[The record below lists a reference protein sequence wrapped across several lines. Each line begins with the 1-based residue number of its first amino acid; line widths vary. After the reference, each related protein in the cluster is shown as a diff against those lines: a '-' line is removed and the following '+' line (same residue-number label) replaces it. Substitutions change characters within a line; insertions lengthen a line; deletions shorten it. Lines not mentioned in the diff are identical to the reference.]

1 MAKKKTETT
10 GEKVKKEN
18 LPAETKA
25 EKPAKKAAKKTPAK
39 KAPKTVDAE
48 KLPKMFRKNYPAK
61 KFEKKILRKVFIE
74 SDKKLVLS
82 LYEKTKD
89 ENDKEIYTVDLSK
102 EVELKNVQ
110 RLKIVAK
117 QIKKQ
122 KGTVKFVP
130 LFATLIF
137 LSAVGIGVTM
147 FKNVIVKKAIVS
159 AMEGIFRAETNVGKV
174 NFQIF
179 GSSLQVKDLQQT
191 NKDNPKFNLFSIEN
205 IEMDFNLTDLLR
217 GKLHAETLAVEGVA
231 IGTERKKEGRL
242 IKKAKD
248 KQEKKTES
256 AIAKNSKEFADKA
269 KDKLTAMFAS
279 YNPEVMIKEIQD
291 DLKSPALAK
300 TITEDVQKSV
310 TKWQDTPA
318 KMEKSV
324 NDFNGSVQKVL
335 TTDWNSINDA
345 AALKDALETVNSAI
359 TQGQTLSD
367 SINDQVSEIKKDV
380 EKVQT
385 YSNDIQN
392 AIASDRKLID
402 DKISQ
407 ITHLLSKDGM
417 TEVMNDAIQSLLYD
431 VTGKYY
437 PYVNQ
442 VIDMAKSAAA
452 NKPEESESK
461 KASKKAKK
469 QSRERLKGTDIY
481 FKADTVP
488 KLLIDEVRASGYEK
502 GSDKLLFSGNAK
514 NITSDQNMINRN
526 TSVEADFNISGRPN
540 NASIIIDGREKSDKP
555 LLLANYNGKGYPMS
569 ANAEVFTITSDSDI
583 TAMLSAD
590 NISNFTVSGILDM
603 NVTSMT
609 GMEFEPA
616 QVCRIYN
623 NALSGIKYLT
633 LGFGITLDDEGGLS
647 VEIKNMD
654 KLAKQLTDPVVA
666 ALSSEVT
673 AIAASA
679 KEEAIK
685 VLSEKT
691 GIASEKIA
699 QFTDIS
705 NAAGNYEKMMAD
717 LQAQMEAKKK
727 EISDRIT
734 AQAKGAVKGAVNDTL
749 KNSGVDADKA
759 KDALKGL
766 KGLKF

>member
-1 MAKKKTETT
+1 M
-10 GEKVKKEN
+10 
-18 LPAETKA
+18 A
-25 EKPAKKAAKKTPAK
+25 EKKSEKTTENKPVKSKEKAAKPEKKPRVK

-61 KFEKKILRKVFIE
+61 KFEKKILRKVFID
-74 SDKKLVLS
+74 SDKKLILS

-89 ENDKEIYTVDLSK
+89 DNDKEIYKVDLSK

-122 KGTVKFVP
+122 KGAVKLVP
-130 LFATLIF
+130 LLATLIF
-137 LSAVGIGVTM
+137 LVVLGLGVTM

-159 AMEGIFRAETNVGKV
+159 AMESAFRAETNVGKV
-174 NFQIF
+174 NFQILN
-179 GSSLQVKDLQQT
+179 SSLQVKDLQQT
-191 NKDNPKFNLFSIEN
+191 NKDNPKFNLFSVEN

-217 GKLHAETLAVEGVA
+217 GKLHAEKLAVEGVA

-242 IKKAKD
+242 ITKSKD
-248 KQEKKTES
+248 KDEKKTES
-256 AIAKNSKEFADKA
+256 AIAKNSKDYAGKA
-269 KDKLTAMFAS
+269 KEKLNAMFAS
-279 YNPEVMIKEIQD
+279 YNPEIMIKEIQN
-291 DLKSPALAK
+291 DLQSPVLAK
-300 TITEDVQKSV
+300 TISDDVQKSV
-310 TKWQDTPA
+310 AKWEETPA
-318 KMEKSV
+318 KMEKSI
-324 NDFNGSVQKVL
+324 NDFNGSVQTVL
-335 TTDWNSINDA
+335 STDWSSVNDPA
-345 AALKDALETVNSAI
+345 SLKAALETLNSAM

-367 SINDQVSEIKKDV
+367 SIESQASEIKADA
-380 EKVQT
+380 EKVKN
-385 YSNDIQN
+385 YSGDIQN

-402 DKISQ
+402 NKISEM
-407 ITHLLSKDGM
+407 THLLSKEGM
-417 TEVMNDAIQSLLYD
+417 TEVMNDAIQSILYD

-437 PYVNQ
+437 PYVNK
-442 VIDMAKSAAA
+442 VIDMAKDASTKKAEAGD
-452 NKPEESESK
+452 SEKSGKKSK
-461 KASKKAKK
+461 KKNR
-469 QSRERLKGTDIY
+469 SRMKGTDIY

-488 KLLIDEVRASGYEK
+488 KLLIDEVLASGYEK

-514 NITSDQNMINRN
+514 NITSDQNMIDKN
-526 TSVEADFNISGRPN
+526 TSVEASFNVAGRPN
-540 NASIIIDGREKSDKP
+540 SANLVIDGREKSTEP
-555 LLLANYNGKGYPMS
+555 LLLANYNGKGYPLS
-569 ANAEVFTITSDSDI
+569 ANAEVFTIASNSDI
-583 TAMLSAD
+583 TAMISAD
-590 NISNFTVSGILDM
+590 NVSNFAVSGILDM

-616 QVCRIYN
+616 QISKIYN
-623 NALSGIKYLT
+623 KALSDIKYLS
-633 LGFGITLDDEGGLS
+633 LGFGISMDDNGGLT

-679 KEEAIK
+679 KDEAVK

-705 NAAGNYEKMMAD
+705 NAAGTYEKKMAE

-727 EISDRIT
+727 EISDQIA
-734 AQAKGAVKGAVNDTL
+734 AQAKGAVQSKVNDAV
-749 KNSGVDADKA
+749 KSSGVDTDKA